1 MNAPIPIVICDD
13 SSLAR
18 KQMARA
24 LSAWHVRITEAA
36 NGLEAI
42 EAVRAGHG
50 HLLFL
55 DLNMPIMDGYQVLER
70 IRQQELDT
78 LVVVVSGD
86 VQQEARERVLA
97 LGALG
102 FVAKPIKADT
112 LQAALGEY
120 GLDAELQPR
129 SESPT
134 VRDSA
139 AELLDLK
146 EYYQELSN
154 VAMGRAADL
163 LARLLG
169 VFVHLPIPRVQL
181 IPAEEMRAVL
191 NRIRLDAVNEATL
204 CQGFT
209 GPAIAGEAIL
219 IFEQHGL
226 EDMAR
231 LMGIEERITPAI
243 EREMLMDIANV
254 LISAYLGELGQQ
266 LDIEF
271 NQSAPVILGHHY
283 RLPEEDEETPR
294 KSALAIEIGYRIEEY
309 AIGCKL
315 LLLFTEDSIPALNE
329 RTRFL

>member
-209 GPAIAGEAIL
+209 GPAIAGRGDTDLRTARPRR
-219 IFEQHGL
+219 HGPP
-226 EDMAR
+226 DGNR
-231 LMGIEERITPAI
+231 GK
-243 EREMLMDIANV
+243 D
-254 LISAYLGELGQQ
+254 
-266 LDIEF
+266 
-271 NQSAPVILGHHY
+271 H
-283 RLPEEDEETPR
+283 PR
-294 KSALAIEIGYRIEEY
+294 H
-309 AIGCKL
+309 
-315 LLLFTEDSIPALNE
+315 
-329 RTRFL
+329 